1 MSIWQTIHERFLKLF
16 SLYLSALLWT
26 CTISF
31 EFDKFFLYCSRLFYS
46 NHVNQLV
53 FRFLENYLQQFN
65 KLTNKD
71 RDENNKEKTTC
82 DIKVTE
88 DLGENKGEIV
98 IDEINTIAE
107 EIVSMDGH
115 SHMDDQNSNNS
126 VKKGKKESQKKQ
138 VERRKKQGM
147 IIELYM
153 YIDFKCRLLKLW

>member
-1 MSIWQTIHERFLKLF
+1 M
-16 SLYLSALLWT
+16 
-26 CTISF
+26 
-31 EFDKFFLYCSRLFYS
+31 YCSRLFYS

-53 FRFLENYLQQFN
+53 FRFLENYLQRFN

-88 DLGENKGEIV
+88 DLQNRGEIV

-107 EIVSMDGH
+107 EIVSMDDH
-115 SHMDDQNSNNS
+115 SLMDDQNSNNS

-138 VERRKKQGM
+138 VERRKKEGM
-147 IIELYM
+147 IIEVY
-153 YIDFKCRLLKLW
+153 